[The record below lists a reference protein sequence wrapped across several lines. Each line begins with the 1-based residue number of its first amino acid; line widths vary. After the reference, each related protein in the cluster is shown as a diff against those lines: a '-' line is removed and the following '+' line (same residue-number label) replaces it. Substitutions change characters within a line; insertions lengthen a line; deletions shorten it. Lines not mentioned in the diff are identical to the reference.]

1 MADSCF
7 ASEGDIGICLQVN
20 NLVWFQS
27 TEKKVSTAI
36 YSDYSYE

>member
-7 ASEGDIGICLQVN
+7 APEGNIGICLQVN

-27 TEKKVSTAI
+27 TEKKSK
-36 YSDYSYE
+36 YGHLF